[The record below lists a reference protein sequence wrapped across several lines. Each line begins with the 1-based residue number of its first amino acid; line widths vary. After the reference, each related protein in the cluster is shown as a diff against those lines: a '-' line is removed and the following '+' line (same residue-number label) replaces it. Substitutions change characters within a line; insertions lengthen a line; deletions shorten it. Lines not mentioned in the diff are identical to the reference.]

1 MRWFFSIILSRYPQL
16 YLPSPWPWNALDSF
30 ECHVVRVSKCQ
41 FTWQPSRVFI
51 HRWHLGKWA
60 FYGFIFSFLSLGH
73 FISSFI
79 NLFLHLSAV
88 ILFLTEANKAIRKLM
103 LCLNKIT
110 VSPKVPDWCLL
121 TSQLSDPQI
130 RAVRRESCWWKSLA
144 LFLSHTLSRTH
155 THTDVVH
162 VLTYLWGPFIHAWV
176 WTYKVKTVKMSSQW
190 RCDT

>member
-1 MRWFFSIILSRYPQL
+1 MDLF
-16 YLPSPWPWNALDSF
+16 
-30 ECHVVRVSKCQ
+30 
-41 FTWQPSRVFI
+41 
-51 HRWHLGKWA
+51 
-60 FYGFIFSFLSLGH
+60 FSFLSLGH

-79 NLFLHLSAV
+79 FLFLHLSAV

-144 LFLSHTLSRTH
+144 LFLSHTLSHTRTH
-155 THTDVVH
+155 THTHHIGNRDD
-162 VLTYLWGPFIHAWV
+162 LTCLCRKFES
-176 WTYKVKTVKMSSQW
+176 KLKSKMLILLLNCRADAGLDNRTDAKKHFFPATSTCQLLRKEFGLMLYVIW
-190 RCDT
+190 IK